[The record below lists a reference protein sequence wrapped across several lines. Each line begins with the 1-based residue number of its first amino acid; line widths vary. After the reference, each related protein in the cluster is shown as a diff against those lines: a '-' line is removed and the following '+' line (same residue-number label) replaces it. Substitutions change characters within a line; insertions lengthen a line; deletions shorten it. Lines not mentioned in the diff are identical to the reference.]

1 MKRMCLDT
9 LLVIVLGLVCL
20 ALVIT
25 AGAVPLLATA
35 AMGLVATIVGGLLT
49 ALKSSAGPAAPDPKP
64 QPETKP

>member
-49 ALKSSAGPAAPDPKP
+49 ALKSSAAPAASDPKP

>member
-1 MKRMCLDT
+1 MKRVCLDT
-9 LLVIVLGLVCL
+9 LLVIVLGVVSL

-35 AMGLVATIVGGLLT
+35 AMGLVATIIGGLLT
-49 ALKSSAGPAAPDPKP
+49 ALKSSAGPSPPDPKP